1 MRIYFIDNIPYVVE
15 NADGDVSDY
24 AELRCRLDRF
34 TMSSNY
40 VVDYKDDIFV
50 FIKNRYSSEKIVL
63 FSFDSVVE
71 YIQQFE
77 EEPVSKFTRMV
88 GFEDTPKI
96 INEYRKKFTFKP
108 NVTSIYYKSD
118 RHRVEFMRDH
128 RNIGWL
134 TAIDNFVMDGQV
146 CKICDDGSVNFVDV
160 KTETTYS
167 MRKDTLEKYFT
178 QIM

>member
-1 MRIYFIDNIPYVVE
+1 MRIYFIGNIPYVVE
-15 NADGDVSDY
+15 KRDFSDCTDY
-24 AELRCRLDRF
+24 RHRF

-40 VVDYKDDIFV
+40 VVDYNNGVFV
-50 FIKNRYSSEKIVL
+50 FIKNRFSSEKIVL
-63 FSFDSVVE
+63 FSFGDVVE

-77 EEPVSKFTRMV
+77 EEHVSKFTRIV
-88 GFEDTPKI
+88 GFEDIPKI
-96 INEYRKKFTFKP
+96 INEYRKKFAFKP
-108 NVTSIYYKSD
+108 NTTSIYYKSD